1 VGETTRRRRLAG
13 ILGGL
18 LVLLALVGCGAGDE
32 RAAYR
37 DAAVTALEGALGE
50 SRTAELAGRQWVA
63 GRSTHPFASV
73 VVGEGEGGVGAEAG
87 WFEGQQPPTRADDR
101 VRAAT
106 VDALDRAE
114 DAVQAVRVS
123 LDRSDVA
130 GTRTALGELR
140 AACAALED
148 LAEQLQ

>member
-1 VGETTRRRRLAG
+1 VGETARRRRLAG

-18 LVLLALVGCGAGDE
+18 LLLGSAGCGGGD

-37 DAAVTALEGALGE
+37 DAAVAALEGALGE

-73 VVGEGEGGVGAEAG
+73 VVGEGESGVGAEAG
-87 WFEGQQPPTRADDR
+87 WFEGQQPPTRADDPL
-101 VRAAT
+101 RAVT
-106 VDALDRAE
+106 VEALSRAE

-140 AACAALED
+140 AACTALDD
-148 LAEQLQ
+148 LAEDLR

>member
-1 VGETTRRRRLAG
+1 VGEVIRRRRLAG

-18 LVLLALVGCGAGDE
+18 LLLLASAGCGAGGE

-73 VVGEGEGGVGAEAG
+73 VVGEGESGVGAEAG
-87 WFEGQQPPTRADDR
+87 WFEGQQPPTRADDPLR
-101 VRAAT
+101 SVT
-106 VDALDRAE
+106 VEALARAE

-130 GTRTALGELR
+130 GTRTALRELR
-140 AACAALED
+140 AACTALED
-148 LAEQLQ
+148 LTEELR

>member
-1 VGETTRRRRLAG
+1 MGETTRRRRLAG

-18 LVLLALVGCGAGDE
+18 LLLGSAGCGAGGD
-32 RAAYR
+32 RPAYR

-50 SRTAELAGRQWVA
+50 SRTAEVAGRQWVA

-73 VVGEGEGGVGAEAG
+73 VVGDGESGVGAEAG
-87 WFEGQQPPTRADDR
+87 WFEGQQPPTRAEDPLR
-101 VRAAT
+101 T
-106 VDALDRAE
+106 VTVEALSRAE

-130 GTRTALGELR
+130 GTRTALGELS
-140 AACAALED
+140 AACTALED
-148 LAEQLQ
+148 LAEELR